1 MRMEWRG
8 EAVLAKVKGAID
20 DGLNDSA
27 EIVSKVW
34 QNTIPYATG
43 ELASHVQPAKTGA
56 QQYTI
61 SSTGPYAA
69 RQEFDASL
77 RHPDPTNPMSRS
89 GRKAHAGRDAL
100 TSNEKNIE
108 KLVGAKIKAALG

>member
-20 DGLNDSA
+20 EGLNDSA
-27 EIVSKVW
+27 EIVSKEW

-43 ELASHVQPAKTGA
+43 ELASHVQPVKTGDLEYA
-56 QQYTI
+56 I
-61 SSTGPYAA
+61 SSTGPYAR
-69 RQEFDASL
+69 RQELDESL
-77 RHPDPTNPMSRS
+77 RHPDPTNPASRS

-100 TSNEKNIE
+100 DDNRENID
-108 KLVGAKIKAALG
+108 KLVASRVQGVL

>member
-1 MRMEWRG
+1 MVVRWHGPQIEKIVMSAAMEGIR
-8 EAVLAKVKGAID
+8 E
-20 DGLNDSA
+20 SA
-27 EIVSKVW
+27 ELISKKWVE
-34 QNTIPYATG
+34 TIPYATG

-108 KLVGAKIKAALG
+108 KLVGAKIKAALR

>member
-1 MRMEWRG
+1 MEWRG

-43 ELASHVQPAKTGA
+43 ELASHVQPVKTGDLEYA
-56 QQYTI
+56 I
-61 SSTGPYAA
+61 SSTGPYAR
-69 RQEFDASL
+69 RQELDESL
-77 RHPDPTNPMSRS
+77 RHPDPTNPASRS

-100 TSNEKNIE
+100 DDNRENID
-108 KLVGAKIKAALG
+108 KLVASRVQGVL

>member
-43 ELASHVQPAKTGA
+43 ELASHVQPVKTGDLEYA
-56 QQYTI
+56 I
-61 SSTGPYAA
+61 SSTGPYAR
-69 RQEFDASL
+69 RQELDESL
-77 RHPDPTNPMSRS
+77 RHPDPTNPASRS

-100 TSNEKNIE
+100 DDNRENID
-108 KLVGAKIKAALG
+108 KLVASRVQGVL